1 MQDQVIGKAT
11 RREIHQKQL
20 IHRSIHILVFNSNK
34 QIFLQKRSNTKDE
47 NPGIWDTSSAG
58 HVDAGETYDE
68 CAEREL
74 WEELRIK
81 ESLKPLAKIKACKET
96 YQEHVQVYVCKTNTS
111 ITINRNE
118 ISEGKYFDWATLP
131 NIIQSNTEIF
141 TSSFKLILK
150 KFTEK
155 ISHQILS

>member
-1 MQDQVIGKAT
+1 MAKLT
-11 RREIHQKQL
+11 IHQKQL

-81 ESLKPLAKIKACKET
+81 ESLKSFFLD
-96 YQEHVQVYVCKTNTS
+96 KTS
-111 ITINRNE
+111 LF
-118 ISEGKYFDWATLP
+118 GGLC
-131 NIIQSNTEIF
+131 
-141 TSSFKLILK
+141 
-150 KFTEK
+150 
-155 ISHQILS
+155 